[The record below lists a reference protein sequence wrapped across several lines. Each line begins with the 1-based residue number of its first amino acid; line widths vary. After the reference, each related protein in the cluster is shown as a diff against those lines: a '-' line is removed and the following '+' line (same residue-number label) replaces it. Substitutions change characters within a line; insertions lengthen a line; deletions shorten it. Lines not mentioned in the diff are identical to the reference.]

1 MNEELVGKI
10 EDRIIYLIDSLND
23 LQPGTEEYKVT
34 VDTINK
40 LYETV
45 NKEKEIG
52 LKGDSLAIEEAN
64 NCENRKIKS
73 KETKSGMIL
82 SGLKTAV
89 ELSAVVVPVVFYGVW
104 LKKGFEFEEEGTIT
118 SNTFKGLISKFKT
131 TR

>member
-10 EDRIIYLIDSLND
+10 EDRIIHLIDSLNN
-23 LQPGTEEYKVT
+23 LQPGTEEYKAT
-34 VDTINK
+34 VDIINK

-64 NCENRKIKS
+64 NYENRKIKS

>member
-64 NCENRKIKS
+64 NYENRKIKS

>member
-23 LQPGTEEYKVT
+23 LQPGTDEYKVT

-52 LKGDSLAIEEAN
+52 LKGDTLAIEEAN
-64 NCENRKIKS
+64 NYENRKIKS
-73 KETKSGMIL
+73 KETKTGMIL

>member
-1 MNEELVGKI
+1 MNEELVEKI

-23 LQPGTEEYKVT
+23 LQPGTDEYKVT

-64 NCENRKIKS
+64 NYENRKIKS

-89 ELSAVVVPVVFYGVW
+89 ELSAVVIPVVFYGVW

>member
-52 LKGDSLAIEEAN
+52 LKGDTLAIEEAN
-64 NCENRKIKS
+64 NYENRKIKS